1 MTALAAGNDR
11 YPRMKAVR
19 IATALTLLL
28 AASQAWAVKPFV
40 ADYEAN
46 WKGVQANAQISLNRG
61 GDNRWN
67 YELSVSNQL
76 GSSRQTTVFEEHGGS
91 FRPLSGVDATQVL
104 FKRSQ
109 KNATYNWA
117 QREAHW
123 SGDVKADRVGPVKLE
138 DGDLDGMLI
147 NLALV
152 RDVAAGKPLSY
163 RLVDNGVARQ
173 QRFQNLG
180 KDTVTVGGQQRTA
193 TKVARSS
200 DDKQVIVWIVDGL
213 PTPARI
219 LQRKDGKDEL
229 ELTLK
234 SVR

>member
-1 MTALAAGNDR
+1 MN
-11 YPRMKAVR
+11 AVR
-19 IATALTLLL
+19 IASALTLLL

-40 ADYEAN
+40 ADYEAS
-46 WKGVQANAQISLNRG
+46 WKGVQADAQISLNHADG
-61 GDNRWN
+61 NRWN
-67 YELSVSNQL
+67 YELSVKNQL

-123 SGDVKADRVGPVKLE
+123 SGDVKADRAGPVKLE

-163 RLVDNGVARQ
+163 RLVDNGVARA

-180 KDTVTVGGQQRTA
+180 KDTITVGGQPRTA

-219 LQRKDGKDEL
+219 LQRKGGQDEL

>member
-1 MTALAAGNDR
+1 MTARRPLAL
-11 YPRMKAVR
+11 
-19 IATALTLLL
+19 LTLLL
-28 AASQAWAVKPFV
+28 ATAPAWAVKPFV
-40 ADYEAN
+40 ADYQAS
-46 WKGVQANAQISLNRG
+46 WKGVQADAQISLSRTA
-61 GDNRWN
+61 GDRWN

-76 GSSRQTTVFEEHGGS
+76 GSSRQTTVFEARGDDY
-91 FRPLSGVDATQVL
+91 RPISGVDATQVL

-109 KNATYNWA
+109 KNATYDWT
-117 QREAHW
+117 QREARW
-123 SGDVKADRVGPVKLE
+123 SGDVKDDRAGPVKLE
-138 DGDLDGMLI
+138 DGDLDGMLL

-163 RLVDNGVARQ
+163 RLVDNGVARP

-180 KDTVTVGGQQRTA
+180 KDTVTVAGQPRTA
-193 TKVARSS
+193 TKVARTT
-200 DDKQVIVWIVDGL
+200 DDKQVIVWVVDGL

-219 LQRKDGKDEL
+219 LQRRDGRDEL

>member
-1 MTALAAGNDR
+1 
-11 YPRMKAVR
+11 MKAVR
-19 IATALTLLL
+19 IASALTLLL

-40 ADYEAN
+40 ADYEAS

-61 GDNRWN
+61 SDNRWN

-76 GSSRQTTVFEEHGGS
+76 GSSRQTTVFEEHGAG

-109 KNATYNWA
+109 KNATYDWA

-123 SGDVKADRVGPVKLE
+123 SGDVKADRAGPVKLE

-152 RDVAAGKPLSY
+152 RDVAAGKPLNY
-163 RLVDNGVARQ
+163 RMVDDGRVKTLTYRVV
-173 QRFQNLG
+173 G
-180 KDTVTVGGQQRTA
+180 KENMTVDGKTVEA
-193 TKVARSS
+193 TKVSR
-200 DDKQVIVWIVDGL
+200 VDGNKEQIAWIAPGMPVPVRL
-213 PTPARI
+213 
-219 LQRKDGKDEL
+219 LQREGGRDALD
-229 ELTLK
+229 LTIK
-234 SVR
+234 SLR

>member
-1 MTALAAGNDR
+1 MN
-11 YPRMKAVR
+11 AVR
-19 IATALTLLL
+19 IASTLTLLL
-28 AASQAWAVKPFV
+28 AASQAWATKPFV

-61 GDNRWN
+61 SGDRWN

-76 GSSRQTTVFEEHGGS
+76 GSSRQTTVFEEHGDH

-117 QREAHW
+117 RREAHW
-123 SGDVKADRVGPVKLE
+123 SGDVKPDRVGPVKLE

-152 RDVAAGKPLSY
+152 RDVAAGKPLNY
-163 RLVDNGVARQ
+163 RLVDNGVARP

-180 KDTVTVGGQQRTA
+180 KDTVMVGGQPRTA
-193 TKVARSS
+193 IKVARSA

>member
-1 MTALAAGNDR
+1 
-11 YPRMKAVR
+11 MKAVR
-19 IATALTLLL
+19 IASALTLLL

-40 ADYEAN
+40 ADYEAS
-46 WKGVQANAQISLNRG
+46 WKGVQANAQITLNRG

-163 RLVDNGVARQ
+163 RLVDNGVARP

-180 KDTVTVGGQQRTA
+180 KDTVTVAGQTRTA
-193 TKVARSS
+193 TKVARTS
-200 DDKQVIVWIVDGL
+200 DDKQVIVWVVDGL

-219 LQRKDGKDEL
+219 LQRRDGRDEL

>member
-11 YPRMKAVR
+11 DPRMKAAR
-19 IATALTLLL
+19 IASALTLLL

-40 ADYEAN
+40 ADYEAS
-46 WKGVQANAQISLNRG
+46 WKGVQANAQITLNRG

-163 RLVDNGVARQ
+163 RLVDNGVARP

-193 TKVARSS
+193 TKVSRSS

>member
-1 MTALAAGNDR
+1 MN
-11 YPRMKAVR
+11 AVR
-19 IATALTLLL
+19 IASALTLLL
-28 AASQAWAVKPFV
+28 AASQAWATKPFV

-61 GDNRWN
+61 SGDRWN

-76 GSSRQTTVFEEHGGS
+76 GNSRQTTVFEEHGGH

-117 QREAHW
+117 RREAHW
-123 SGDVKADRVGPVKLE
+123 SGDVKPDRVGPVKLE

-152 RDVAAGKPLSY
+152 RDVAAGNPLNY
-163 RLVDNGVARQ
+163 RLVDNGMARP
-173 QRFQNLG
+173 QRFRNLG
-180 KDTVTVGGQQRTA
+180 KDTVMVGGQPRTA
-193 TKVARSS
+193 IKVARSA